1 MRNRIFAL
9 LLAAVLLLGACA
21 APESTMEPSGGSEQP
36 ESAAVS
42 TAEAAAQKDFTL
54 MVYMIGSDLEA
65 SAAAASNDLAEM
77 TENHPDLDAVN
88 VLVYTGGSPAWHS
101 DVPEEVNAV
110 MQLTAQGFS
119 TLETYPE
126 QSMGQPDSLT
136 RFLNYGVE
144 HFPAEQY
151 GLILWD
157 HGNGPVMGYGKD
169 LRFDGDALTL
179 PEISQAL
186 ADSPFDAENKL
197 SWIGFDACL
206 MASAELCCTVRN
218 YAEYLVASQETEP
231 GFGWNYA
238 FLSELDG
245 KTDAQQ
251 TTASIVDAYVS
262 YCTDYY
268 AENTL
273 FQSDVTL
280 AAIDLSYTDELE
292 EAIDALFSEAAS
304 SVSGG
309 YGSLALERIETR
321 ALGRAST
328 GSEYDLVDLDSLMG
342 EMSEQYPEQTAA
354 VQDVLSQMVTQNGT
368 NTTGCCGLSLYYPYY
383 NKDYYRSEWREE
395 YSKLGCLSQ
404 YQTYLQRYEQV
415 WLGTDMREDFS
426 DGLTAQQEDTGVYT
440 LQLTPEQAEN
450 YASGGY
456 FILRRLGEETYQAV
470 YYSEDVEEEDGLL
483 TASFSGEIPYL
494 VDLTTGEKAIVPMRQ
509 WDVVDGVA
517 RYTAGGTLKMSDW
530 MSEQSYQW
538 ACMHLNGDG
547 EKLWI
552 TGIYESDAGKNDLL
566 QGKTLTTGKQQE
578 ANLSEWNILR
588 VSNIQGHYLTRN
600 DDGIIADYW
609 EWPEDNDIISWN
621 EYPIDNGFE
630 FQYLPLYEDGDEY
643 YVMFRLTDVQGNL
656 YSSELLPISLE
667 TAPKTVDETPT
678 ESVCWDGDG
687 TLCYQQ
693 NGVSVYL
700 YSAFDY
706 ETAQPVYLV
715 KVQNDNEMDV
725 TVTLADIAVN
735 GNIQA
740 DKREE
745 LYASAGATAYYSLDD
760 VAKVLRWAK
769 LDGLEQLDFQVSIE
783 NSETG
788 GQICPKTN
796 VTVEVLPGATAH
808 GEPRMIMDAVAEPQV
823 VASENGNTLQFLGMS
838 YNSEQLEIQLRL
850 DADSE
855 DGAYAIDVYG
865 VKINGI
871 YFAGGPSAQGAS
883 EIDTILVSTMLSCG
897 IGTIHSLELV
907 ADLSWKTGGYIDE
920 DGNAAVYP
928 THPSVY
934 PVQLSCAGEESGP
947 GAELPGMVLY
957 EDDTVKITSEMPQKG
972 LRMMLWKLWIE
983 NKSDDVLEFTNEAK
997 EFVSKTGD
1005 TVYFSRMTLP
1015 AGCSSEQTL
1024 LTYEDNPEQ
1033 VTGILQWAAE
1043 EQSDQVIGQAEITL
1057 PEWQEGAGE

>member
-1 MRNRIFAL
+1 MRNRIFVL
-9 LLAAVLLLGACA
+9 LLAAILLLGACA
-21 APESTMEPSGGSEQP
+21 ARGSTAEPSGGSEQP
-36 ESAAVS
+36 ESIAES
-42 TAEAAAQKDFTL
+42 TAEAAEQKNFTL

-77 TENHPDLDAVN
+77 TENCPELDAVN

-101 DVPEEVNAV
+101 DVPENVNAV
-110 MQLTAQGFS
+110 MELTAQGFF

-179 PEISQAL
+179 PEIGQAL
-186 ADSPFDAENKL
+186 ADSPFGPEQKL

-206 MASAELCCTVRN
+206 MASAELCCTVRD

-238 FLSELDG
+238 FLSEMDG
-245 KTDAQQ
+245 KTDTQE
-251 TTASIVDAYVS
+251 TTASIVDAYLS

-292 EAIDALFSEAAS
+292 ETIDELFSAAAA

-328 GSEYDLVDLDSLMG
+328 GSEYDLVDLDSLMD
-342 EMSEQYPEQTAA
+342 EMAEQYPERTAA
-354 VQDVLSQMVTQNGT
+354 VQEILSQMVTQNGT

-395 YSKLGCLSQ
+395 YSQLGCLSQ
-404 YQTYLQRYEQV
+404 YQAYLQRYEQV

-483 TASFSGEIPYL
+483 TASFGGQIPYL
-494 VDLTTGEKAIVPMRQ
+494 VDITTGEKAIVPMRQ

-517 RYTAGGTLKMSDW
+517 RYTAAGTLRMSDW
-530 MSEQSYQW
+530 SHQW

-578 ANLSEWNILR
+578 ADLSEWDILS
-588 VSNIQGHYLTRN
+588 VSNIQGHYLTRSE
-600 DDGIIADYW
+600 DGILADYW
-609 EWPEDNDIISWN
+609 EWPEDDSIISWN
-621 EYPIDNGFE
+621 DYPIDNGFE

-656 YSSELLPISLE
+656 YSSELLPIALQTAPE
-667 TAPKTVDETPT
+667 TADETPT
-678 ESVCWDGDG
+678 ESVRWDGDG

-693 NGVSVYL
+693 NGISVYL

-715 KVQNDNEMDV
+715 KVQNDNEIAV

-745 LYASAGATAYYSLDD
+745 LYASAGASAYYSLDD
-760 VAKVLRWAK
+760 VSKVLRWAK
-769 LDGLEQLDFQVSIE
+769 LDGLEQLDFQVSAE
-783 NSETG
+783 DYETTA
-788 GQICPKTN
+788 QLCAKTN

-808 GEPRMIMDAVAEPQV
+808 GGPRMILDAMAEPQL
-823 VASENGNTLQFLGMS
+823 VASENGNTLQFLGLG
-838 YNSEQLEIQLRL
+838 YNSDQLEIQLRL

-871 YFAGGPSAQGAS
+871 YFDGGASAREAS
-883 EIDTILVSTMLSCG
+883 EIATITVWKSELSECG
-897 IGTIHSLELV
+897 IETIHSLEIV

-920 DGNAAVYP
+920 DGNAAIYSAYP
-928 THPSVY
+928 SAY

-972 LRMMLWKLWIE
+972 SRTMLWNLWIE
-983 NKSDDVLEFTNEAK
+983 NKSDDVLEFTNDAK
-997 EFVSKTGD
+997 KFISETGE

-1015 AGCSSEQTL
+1015 AGCRSEQTL
-1024 LTYEDNPEQ
+1024 LTYEEEPEQ
-1033 VTGILQWAAE
+1033 VTGILQWAVGKH
-1043 EQSDQVIGQAEITL
+1043 SDQIIGQAEITL

>member
-1 MRNRIFAL
+1 MRNRFFAL
-9 LLAAVLLLGACA
+9 ALAAVLLLGACA
-21 APESTMEPSGGSEQP
+21 APERTMEPSGESEQP
-36 ESAAVS
+36 ESATES
-42 TAEAAAQKDFTL
+42 TAEAAGQKDFTL

-110 MQLTAQGFS
+110 MELTAQGFS

-179 PEISQAL
+179 PEIGQAL
-186 ADSPFDAENKL
+186 ADSPFDPTQKL

-206 MASAELCCTVRN
+206 MASAELCCTVRD

-292 EAIDALFSEAAS
+292 KAIDGLFSEAAS

-328 GSEYDLVDLDSLMG
+328 GSEYDLVDLDSLMD
-342 EMSEQYPEQTAA
+342 EMAEQYPEQTAA
-354 VQDVLSQMVTQNGT
+354 VQEILSQMVTQNGT

-395 YSKLGCLSQ
+395 YSQLGCLSR
-404 YQTYLQRYEQV
+404 YQAYLQRYEQV

-483 TASFSGEIPYL
+483 TASFGGEIPYL

-517 RYTAGGTLKMSDW
+517 RYTAGGVLQPFEIDDFRTYTTEGWKDQRVTL
-530 MSEQSYQW
+530 
-538 ACMHLNGDG
+538 HLSGDG
-547 EKLWI
+547 ERIDI
-552 TGIYESDAGKNDLL
+552 TGVYEDEAGKEEKL
-566 QGKTLTTGKQQE
+566 QGTSMTSGKQKE
-578 ANLSEWNILR
+578 ADLSEWRILSL
-588 VSNIQGHYLTRN
+588 SNIDGHYLTRN
-600 DDGIIADYW
+600 EDGTLEDYW
-609 EWPEDNDIISWN
+609 SWPKNNSTFSYYEQSLED
-621 EYPIDNGFE
+621 EFA
-630 FQYLPLYEDGDEY
+630 FQYLPLYEDGYEY
-643 YVMFRLTDVQGNL
+643 YVMFRLMDVQGNL
-656 YSSELLPISLE
+656 YSSELLPAALE
-667 TAPKTVDETPT
+667 QEPEGDDEC
-678 ESVCWDGDG
+678 VQLQWDGDG
-687 TLCYQQ
+687 TLCHQE
-693 NGVSVYL
+693 NGVSV
-700 YSAFDY
+700 S
-706 ETAQPVYLV
+706 
-715 KVQNDNEMDV
+715 
-725 TVTLADIAVN
+725 
-735 GNIQA
+735 
-740 DKREE
+740 
-745 LYASAGATAYYSLDD
+745 LYASIDYTTGQPAYQAEIRNESGDNIYVALDD
-760 VAKVLRWAK
+760 ITVNETVYVSGGWEEYVPAGTTGHYYLGNIEKACRWAK
-769 LDGLEQLDFQVSIE
+769 LDTFEQLDFTVRVKDSASRRSLGESQVSM
-783 NSETG
+783 
-788 GQICPKTN
+788 Q
-796 VTVEVLPGATAH
+796 VMPGAIPQ
-808 GEPRMIMDAVAEPQV
+808 GEPRTVLGAVAEPQTLGS
-823 VASENGNTLQFLGMS
+823 AGGNTLQLGGIS
-838 YNSEQLEIQLRL
+838 YASDGSMDYLQMKLRL
-850 DADSE
+850 DGTSGEASSK
-855 DGAYAIDVYG
+855 VYG
-865 VKINGI
+865 VVINGV
-871 YFAGGPSAQGAS
+871 YFDGVVFGEQGAAV
-883 EIDTILVSTMLSCG
+883 EKIVERNVSDLSDCG
-897 IGTIHSLELV
+897 IYTIHSMELV
-907 ADLSWKTGGYIDE
+907 ADLDE
-920 DGNAAVYP
+920 NGAVEF
-928 THPSVY
+928 Y
-934 PVQLSCAGEESGP
+934 PVQLSSTGAESGP
-947 GAELPGMVLY
+947 GEEMPGTVLY
-957 EDDTVKITSEMPQKG
+957 EDETVRITAEVQQVELG
-972 LRMMLWKLWIE
+972 GTAWKLWVE
-983 NKSDDVLEFTNEAK
+983 NKSEDMLEFSEVDEK
-997 EFVSKTGD
+997 ELTSNTGKSLLFWD
-1005 TVYFSRMTLP
+1005 MEVPPHSR
-1015 AGCSSEQTL
+1015 AEQTMEL
-1024 LTYEDNPEQ
+1024 YADDAKQ
-1033 VTGILQWAAE
+1033 ITGTLQWEIYAWSYSAE
-1043 EQSDQVIGQAEITL
+1043 EQIIGQAEITL
-1057 PEWQEGAGE
+1057 PEWQEGAGA